1 MVSHTVI
8 PPVAPV
14 GFGYLGPVFTIF
26 RPDYDGTGQVRPASN
41 IVMKRAFLVIGAA
54 SSLVMVYL
62 AGIWHERRAAGQ
74 RLEAVIAERHTR
86 VGGIRAEDR
95 DSGLRIVQFYAASAE
110 VVDGDRNLVCYG
122 VRNAAA
128 VRIEPAVEQL
138 SPALSR
144 CFWTEP
150 RSDTAYRLVATGS
163 DGREISESFQVRV
176 VPAPPRIVFMA
187 VSDKQI
193 KRGDPVTMCYGVTHA
208 AAARIDPIGW
218 TLAPIAKNCVRF
230 YPKATLQYM
239 LVATGD
245 AGRTDTEK
253 FTVQVR

>member
-1 MVSHTVI
+1 
-8 PPVAPV
+8 
-14 GFGYLGPVFTIF
+14 
-26 RPDYDGTGQVRPASN
+26 
-41 IVMKRAFLVIGAA
+41 MKRAFLLLCILSGMA
-54 SSLVMVYL
+54 LVYV
-62 AGIWHERRAAGQ
+62 AGVWHERREAGR
-74 RLEAVIAERHTR
+74 RLEAAIAERHAR
-86 VGGIRAEDR
+86 VDGIRDEDR

-110 VVDGDRNLVCYG
+110 VANGDRNLLCYG

-128 VRIEPAVEQL
+128 VRIEPAVEEL
-138 SPALSR
+138 SPSLSR

-150 RSDTAYRLVATGS
+150 HRDTAYRLVATGG

-193 KRGDPVTMCYGVTHA
+193 HGGDPVTMCYGVAHA
-208 AAARIDPIGW
+208 DAARIEPIGW
-218 TLAPIAKNCVRF
+218 TLAPVAKNCVRF
-230 YPKATLQYM
+230 YPKATLEYT

-253 FTVQVR
+253 FTVKVK